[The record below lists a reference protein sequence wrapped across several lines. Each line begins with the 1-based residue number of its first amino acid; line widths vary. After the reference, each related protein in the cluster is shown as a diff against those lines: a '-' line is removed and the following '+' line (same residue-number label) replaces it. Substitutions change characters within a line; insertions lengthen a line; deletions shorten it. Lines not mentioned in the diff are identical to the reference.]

1 MNTYS
6 VVRPFPFDSECFS
19 RVRSE
24 KNKPLL
30 GGVNDTGDQY
40 DWATTIYWWA
50 LIRLFSRVANTAL
63 GGDVCSLFSEERRS
77 TRRSMCSGV
86 PLQQQISHMASGW
99 SARLLTSQQPSLC
112 FPRDSYSASVLR
124 AMSGISSSEWKREW
138 EEMLGYASLRTL
150 EGLYKRCKHKPKH
163 TTDSL

>member
-24 KNKPLL
+24 KNNLPL

-40 DWATTIYWWA
+40 DWDTTIYWWA

-63 GGDVCSLFSEERRS
+63 GGDVCSLFSGERRS
-77 TRRSMCSGV
+77 TRRSVCSGV

-112 FPRDSYSASVLR
+112 FPRDSYSASVLM
-124 AMSGISSSEWKREW
+124 AMSGSESESEGDAWIRLPPDTW
-138 EEMLGYASLRTL
+138 EAV
-150 EGLYKRCKHKPKH
+150 
-163 TTDSL
+163 